1 MRMMLSAAVAAL
13 AIAVAAAAPAGA
25 SYHTCRIGDQ
35 TSYGPTY
42 VTKISASGVSCTTA
56 RRVVRAFHRCRR
68 ANGVA
73 GRCRHRVLRFRCSE
87 TRGYGHG
94 QFSSKVICRHGLARV
109 RHTYTQFT

>member
-1 MRMMLSAAVAAL
+1 MRVVLAAGVLAL
-13 AIAVAAAAPAGA
+13 AIAAAGAAPAGA
-25 SYHTCRIGDQ
+25 AYHSCRIGDA

-42 VTKISASGVSCTTA
+42 VTSLAASGVSCTTA

-87 TRGYGHG
+87 QRGYGRG
-94 QFSSKVICRHGLARV
+94 QFSSKVVCTRGHARV